1 MENMLRFMKKY
12 KYQII
17 IVLIIALICIPL
29 GIHILFSVP
38 APFAFLCAK
47 WTAGDVLSFY
57 GTIISAVCTVL
68 GVFLSIQYA
77 QENYKEDTE
86 KRVLPYIGLTKL
98 DEKNKNN
105 IFNIISPQD
114 IPDDE
119 SGYKEFLSEKC
130 CFIINNGEIIPKY
143 DLSKS
148 QKALLMNCGM
158 EETIDTNGVQILRN
172 RNIVS
177 FPFVLESMGNG
188 PAVCC
193 RIGLHTE
200 STKWDQGKYLPPR
213 YFSLGSSF
221 KVRIF
226 FDDITKCK
234 IGDTFYF
241 RVAYENIYGDKYLQE
256 YPIVVKA
263 GNKVEMDFKGKQEK
277 V

>member
-1 MENMLRFMKKY
+1 MLSIMKKY
-12 KYQII
+12 KGRIIGALI
-17 IVLIIALICIPL
+17 IVLICIPF

-38 APFAFLCAK
+38 APFKFLQAK
-47 WTAGDVLSFY
+47 WTAGDILSFY
-57 GTIISAVCTVL
+57 GTIVGAFCTVL

-77 QENYKEDTE
+77 QKNYKEDTE

-105 IFNIISPQD
+105 IFNIISSKD
-114 IPDDE
+114 IPDEE
-119 SGYKEFLSEKC
+119 SGYKEFLSQKC
-130 CFIINNGEIIPKY
+130 CFIIHNGEIIPKY

-158 EETIDTNGVQILRN
+158 EETIDSNGVQILRN

-177 FPFVLESMGNG
+177 FPFILESMGNG

-193 RIGLHTE
+193 RIGLHTQ

-221 KVRIF
+221 NVRIF
-226 FDDITKCK
+226 FEDITKCQ

-256 YPIVVKA
+256 YPIIVKD
-263 GNKVEMDFKGKQEK
+263 GNKVVVELKGKQEK
-277 V
+277 M